1 MNCCSYTKG
10 LLIFLLSL
18 ISNLGFSQLSKTHYI
33 PPLTTSGSS
42 SSNVEEQYIY
52 ISTPNTTAISYTIKP
67 VGQPTSSYITG
78 SVSKTNP
85 QEVFIDNGDGQ
96 LFVSTSLT
104 STILNKGYII
114 EADGTIYVSLRV
126 NTRNR
131 SQAGAL
137 VSKGLSALGTTFR
150 VGAYTNEAGRTVN
163 SQGIPNEN
171 LMSFVSVMATED
183 MTNINF
189 SNISNNT
196 EVENFNG
203 SFPLS
208 INLNKGESYI
218 IAMNSYS
225 STYPIENK
233 DGLIGALVQ
242 SDKNIV
248 VNCGSTNGS
257 FDNGNGRDYGID
269 QIVDISKVG
278 TEYIFVKGYGANAW
292 ENVLIVA
299 HNNNT
304 SISINGNTP
313 ITTINAGEYYLIE
326 GNQYNTND
334 NMYVETSQPVFTYQ
348 GIGGLDNN
356 GSPSEANQ
364 GMFFV
369 PPLSCEAR
377 GNLDNIAQIEKIG
390 NITFKGGVSIVTKT
404 GSTVTINNTAISNFN
419 TTGPSAITGNPNY
432 VTYKVNDLVGN
443 VSVQSSD
450 ELYCAYF
457 NYNGNATSGSFYSGF
472 PSAPEINFNVQFQT
486 LGNCIPNITLEA
498 ANTQSFDSFEWW
510 FDDGSGYVNTNISQP
525 NLTPTI
531 PGRYKLIGIIT
542 CTGERLESTEVPV
555 SFCPD
560 DIDNDGII
568 DNIDIDNDND
578 GILNCTESKGD
589 AALNLSV
596 LSIPELIFQDNTRN
610 NTITSG
616 NYTQSNNLGNTNLFS
631 GNSSGGFSSI
641 LGNATSAENIYSLV
655 FTEPLNIKFEET
667 ISLPNTNIDDEY
679 FIAKILPLNKNI
691 TLVDPDD
698 HLLVDSNFDGV
709 FEAGITQI
717 SGSEIHFKIN
727 PSPTG
732 TIPYQ
737 FLANQIDGF
746 TFMHKLENG
755 ANSSIFTGGLT
766 ITCFKNDNDFDGIKD
781 ELDLDSDNDGIPD
794 FIENQGTLITL
805 SGIDTDANG
814 LDDIFD
820 INNLPIDTDIDTV
833 PDFYDLDSDNDGIS
847 DLIES
852 GQLGLFSDTDLN
864 GIIDGNS
871 FGINGWADNAETTPD
886 SNLIGY
892 ILNDFDFDNIF
903 SYIDFDSDGDGCS
916 DVTEAGFSDANNDNY
931 LGDNNVVV
939 DLVADSATGQG
950 LVTNASGGYT
960 IPNSDYLDF
969 APLSITTQPVNTQ
982 VCESSTDTIFIVSP
996 ESEAYQWEVS
1006 IDGINWNVVTNDATY
1021 SGSQTASL
1029 TITNIPLS
1037 FHNYQYRVNLNRN
1050 GNNCGLYSSEIELTV
1065 NPLPIV
1071 SPLVSLVQCDDDDLT
1086 TLGFS
1091 PFNLTEANGKISTNA
1106 NNETFTYFLT
1116 QSAALSGDITSTNY
1130 ISNPTIF
1137 INRTISSDIIW
1148 ARIENALGC
1157 ASVAEIQL
1165 NVSTTVIPSNFLVS
1179 FNQCDDFLDID
1190 GNNNANNN
1198 KRDGIAAFN
1207 FSSVTANILSF
1218 IPSGQNPLPPRYYRN
1233 EADALAEE
1241 NEITDVSNYRNIGYP
1256 GSQTIYVR
1264 VDSNITNDCLGLG
1277 PHILLNV
1284 ETLPIAHPINMNRQC
1299 DDDDDGEFPFD
1310 TSQVENDLLGSQNP
1324 TDVTITYLDA
1334 LGNLLPSPLPN
1345 PFLTSSQTI
1354 TIRITNNS
1362 TSAPDGPCYEETTLE
1377 FIVDKQPIANTI
1389 SPQIVCDG
1397 DAGDIDDDNIYPF
1410 DTASYES
1417 TIRGSQTNMDIFF
1430 NYVDENGNQVNNSS
1444 TLPNPLISGNQTIL
1458 VEVRNPINTSCIAST
1473 NIDLIVNPLPDF
1485 TVDSPR
1491 IVCSSNPEFEID
1503 LKPIKASIIED
1514 FDFEWNW
1521 TSLDGSLT
1529 NQFISNDEE
1538 ITVSNPG
1545 TYSITLTKTD
1555 GSGCSRTRDIFID
1568 ASELATITHEDV
1580 TIIDLSENNSVY
1592 IDTTNLGIGTY
1603 EYALREEGAPFI
1615 IYQNEPTFNNV
1626 KSGFYTIY
1634 IQDAICGVATLPIS
1648 VIGHPK
1654 YFTPNGDGTNDV
1666 WQIKGISSTS
1676 QPNSVIYIY
1685 DRYGKLIKQLSAKSD
1700 GWDGT
1705 FKGALL
1711 PTNDYWFKV
1720 FLQDGREF
1728 SGHFTLKR

>member
-1 MNCCSYTKG
+1 MSSCSCTKG
-10 LLIFLLSL
+10 LLLFLLLL

-33 PPLTTSGSS
+33 PPLTTSGSG

-52 ISTPNTTAISYTIKP
+52 ISTPNITDISYTIKP

-78 SVSKTNP
+78 SVSKTSP

-96 LFVSTSLT
+96 LFVSTSQT
-104 STILNKGYII
+104 STILNKGYVI
-114 EADGTIYVSLRV
+114 EAEGTIYISLRV
-126 NTRNR
+126 NTRTR

-150 VGAYTNEAGRTVN
+150 VGAFTNEAGRTVN
-163 SQGIPNEN
+163 SQGVPSEN

-208 INLNKGESYI
+208 ISLNKGESYI

-225 STYPIENK
+225 ATYPIENK

-278 TEYIFVKGYGANAW
+278 TEYIFVKGDGTNAW

-326 GNQYNTND
+326 GNQYNAND

-356 GSPSEANQ
+356 GFPSEANQ

-390 NITFKGGVSIVTKT
+390 NITFKGGISIVTKT
-404 GSTVTINNTAISNFN
+404 GATVTINNTAISSFN
-419 TTGPSAITGNPNY
+419 TIGPSAITGNPDY

-472 PSAPEINFNVQFQT
+472 PSAPEINFNAQFQT

-510 FDDGSGYVNTNISQP
+510 FDDGSGFVNTNISLP
-525 NLTPTI
+525 NLIPTL

-555 SFCPD
+555 SICPD

-578 GILNCTESKGD
+578 GILNCIESKGD

-610 NTITSG
+610 NTIASG
-616 NYTQSNNLGNTNLFS
+616 NYTQSNNLGNINLFS

-641 LGNATSAENIYSLV
+641 LSNATSAENIYSLA
-655 FTEPLNIKFEET
+655 FAEPLNVKFEET
-667 ISLPNTNIDDEY
+667 ISLPSTNIDDEF

-746 TFMHKLENG
+746 TFVHKLENG
-755 ANSSIFTGGLT
+755 TNSSIFTGGLT

-794 FIENQGTLITL
+794 FIENTGVLLSL
-805 SGIDTDANG
+805 SGIDNDLDG
-814 LDDIFD
+814 LDDIFNTTTTLLD
-820 INNLPIDTDIDTV
+820 SDADTV
-833 PDFYDLDSDNDGIS
+833 YDFYDLDSDNDGIS
-847 DLIES
+847 DLIET

-871 FGINGWADNAETTPD
+871 FGINGWIDNAETTPD

-892 ILNDFDFDNIF
+892 NLNDFDSDNIF

-916 DVTEAGFSDANNDNY
+916 DVIEAGFSDANNDNY
-931 LGDNNVVV
+931 LGNNNVVV
-939 DLVADSATGQG
+939 DLVADSVTGQG
-950 LVTNASGGYT
+950 LVTNASDGYT

-969 APLSITTQPVNTQ
+969 SPLSITTQPTNTEI
-982 VCESSTDTIFIVSP
+982 CMLSSNSISVISP
-996 ESEAYQWEVS
+996 EAESYQWEVS
-1006 IDGINWNVVTNDATY
+1006 IDGVNWNIITDNTNY
-1021 SGSQTASL
+1021 NGSL
-1029 TITNIPLS
+1029 TANLTLTNTPLS

-1050 GNNCGLYSSEIELTV
+1050 GNSCGLYSNISMLTV
-1065 NPLPIV
+1065 HPLPILNTP
-1071 SPLVSLVQCDDDDLT
+1071 SIYEQCDDQTND
-1086 TLGFS
+1086 GIAS
-1091 PFNLTEANGKISTNA
+1091 FNLTLDAIKEEIDPNYLTKNLIFSYYLDNNA
-1106 NNETFTYFLT
+1106 NTAITNPQNYQNLAPFISETVWIGVEDSYGCFNVIPITLEVNPS
-1116 QSAALSGDITSTNY
+1116 SAALNLYTPTSIY
-1130 ISNPTIF
+1130 
-1137 INRTISSDIIW
+1137 
-1148 ARIENALGC
+1148 
-1157 ASVAEIQL
+1157 
-1165 NVSTTVIPSNFLVS
+1165 
-1179 FNQCDDFLDID
+1179 QCDDGLD
-1190 GNNNANNN
+1190 N
-1198 KRDGIAAFN
+1198 RDGISSFDMSDIKDHISTTIFSTFN
-1207 FSSVTANILSF
+1207 VTVHFYEN
-1218 IPSGQNPLPPRYYRN
+1218 QT
-1233 EADALAEE
+1233 DAELET
-1241 NEITDVSNYRNIGYP
+1241 NEILDVTNHQNTNSIN
-1256 GSQTIYVR
+1256 SQDIWVR
-1264 VDSNITNDCLGLG
+1264 VKSNLGNNCLGLEEF
-1277 PHILLNV
+1277 PNLLNV
-1284 ETLPIAHPINMNRQC
+1284 ESLPTANPVSIERQC
-1299 DDDDDGEFPFD
+1299 DFDTSDNIQSYPFD
-1310 TSQVENDLLGSQNP
+1310 TSQIETNLLNGQSL
-1324 TDVTITYLDA
+1324 TDVSVSYTYLDIN
-1334 LGNLLPSPLPN
+1334 GTQVNSSSLPS
-1345 PFLTSSQTI
+1345 PFLTSSQI
-1354 TIRITNNS
+1354 VNIRVTNNITNDS
-1362 TSAPDGPCYEETTLE
+1362 DGACYDETTLE
-1377 FIVDKQPIANTI
+1377 FIVDEQPIIVNPI
-1389 SPQIVCDG
+1389 FPQIVCDG
-1397 DAGDIDDDNIYPF
+1397 DAGDIDDDGLYPF
-1410 DTASYES
+1410 DTSTFKS
-1417 TIRGSQTNMDIFF
+1417 TILGSQNMNIFF
-1430 NYVDENGNQVNNSS
+1430 TYTDVGGIVQTETS
-1444 TLPNPLISGNQTIL
+1444 LPNPLISQNQTIS
-1458 VEVRNPINTSCIAST
+1458 VEVINPINISCMAST
-1473 NIDLIVNPLPDF
+1473 TINLIVNPLPNF
-1485 TVDSPR
+1485 TVESPR
-1491 IVCSSNPEFEID
+1491 IVCSSDPTFNILLDPFE
-1503 LKPIKASIIED
+1503 ASVIED
-1514 FDFEWNW
+1514 FDYDWYW
-1521 TSLDGSLT
+1521 TSLDGSIT
-1529 NQFISNDEE
+1529 NQYISNDNE

-1555 GSGCSRTRDIFID
+1555 GTSCSRTREIFVD
-1568 ASELATITHEDV
+1568 ASELATITQEDISIV
-1580 TIIDLSENNSVY
+1580 DLSENNSVS
-1592 IDTTNLGIGTY
+1592 IDPTNLGMGDY
-1603 EYALREEGAPFI
+1603 EYALREKNSPFRV
-1615 IYQNEPTFNNV
+1615 YQSEPFFDNV
-1626 KSGFYTIY
+1626 KPGFYTIY
-1634 IQDAICGVATLPIS
+1634 VRDAICGESTLDIS
-1648 VIGHPK
+1648 VIGHAK

-1666 WQIKGISSTS
+1666 WQIKGIGNTF
-1676 QPNSVIYIY
+1676 QPNSTIFIY
-1685 DRYGKLIKQLSAKSD
+1685 DRYGKLVKQLSAQSN

-1705 FKGALL
+1705 FNGSLL

-1720 FLQDGREF
+1720 FLEDGRQF
-1728 SGHFTLKR
+1728 MGHFTLKR